1 MIHFDERDK
10 QAYGSWRPIEHDGE
24 PHHCPGPSTQQEVNI
39 PSTSQYYNPQ
49 QQHQQQQQLPPPGTP
64 RPVVIQLEKGTWDR
78 LREQIISIHRT
89 LSEMAI
95 DIDEIKQDI
104 ALIRSANSQPTTK
117 RDEERT
123 SDEIFGRTDDREF

>member
-1 MIHFDERDK
+1 
-10 QAYGSWRPIEHDGE
+10 
-24 PHHCPGPSTQQEVNI
+24 
-39 PSTSQYYNPQ
+39 
-49 QQHQQQQQLPPPGTP
+49 
-64 RPVVIQLEKGTWDR
+64 
-78 LREQIISIHRT
+78 
-89 LSEMAI
+89 MAI